1 MAMMRDGQFKSRE
14 CINLRLAD
22 LQYIAQED
30 TLVELPGRWK
40 TDTWGVHKSKWSDS
54 QWPNSEWLSIQALR
68 LAWSS
73 PILAWVWKG
82 QLTGCMTV
90 DGGTCITAT
99 ILDWNLQFALRSD
112 MKGSYGQFL
121 SRSESVC
128 GRTLVRGGVS
138 GFGGHLSK
146 HVSGIRW
153 KLDCLWLGKIYV
165 PVNVTPCAW
174 NRLLRRQIFTPTGRT
189 MKKWSVYFTPCLLH
203 RLHGI
208 PSALCS
214 RCGTADGTFFHLMW
228 ECPPIRKYWSEV
240 TAFIS
245 SIT

>member
-1 MAMMRDGQFKSRE
+1 MHKLEVGRSAVHCTGGHPCGAPRTMENWHLGGSQIKVIWLAVTKFWMIKHSSSKVSLKQSNIGMGMKRATD
-14 CINLRLAD
+14 RLYD
-22 LQYIAQED
+22 CGWRYLYY
-30 TLVELPGRWK
+30 R
-40 TDTWGVHKSKWSDS
+40 HHS
-54 QWPNSEWLSIQALR
+54 WLKPSICTQIWHER
-68 LAWSS
+68 
-73 PILAWVWKG
+73 ILW
-82 QLTGCMTV
+82 
-90 DGGTCITAT
+90 T
-99 ILDWNLQFALRSD
+99 ILV
-112 MKGSYGQFL
+112 K
-121 SRSESVC
+121 
-128 GRTLVRGGVS
+128 VRVSLWAHTCKGGVS